1 MDINGTLVSQ
11 LRRAGLKNVLVS
23 LNSPRFKTL
32 LKRPGSLMREGWRLA
47 PEGGA
52 SYVIGDGRLYGQQLT
67 FDSRLGTLTVRTF
80 YRHEAQELVYDV
92 FKQRVLATR

>member
-1 MDINGTLVSQ
+1 MSIDGYLVSQ
-11 LRRAGLKNVLVS
+11 LRRAGLRNALVS
-23 LNSPRFKTL
+23 FNSPRFRTL

-67 FDSRLGTLTVRTF
+67 FDARLGTLTVRTF
-80 YRHEAQELVYDV
+80 YRETSQEVVYDV
-92 FKQRVLATR
+92 LKQRVLATR